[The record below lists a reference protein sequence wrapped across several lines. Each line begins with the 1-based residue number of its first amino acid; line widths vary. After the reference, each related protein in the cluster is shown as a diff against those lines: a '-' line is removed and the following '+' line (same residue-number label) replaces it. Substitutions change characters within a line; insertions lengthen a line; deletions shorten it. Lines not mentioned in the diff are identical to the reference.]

1 MVSPT
6 QWTWIWV
13 SSGSWWWTG
22 RPGVLHSMGL
32 LRVRHD
38 WATELTDNIY
48 KCHLQNVVLLLLYTL
63 QHSHHQKFVSV
74 NHHTVDSLYPFH
86 FPHCHP
92 SPVITLTLF
101 SVSMCLFLFGLVCL
115 FILLFVCFFVLHV
128 CVKSNSICLYL
139 CFLIQPAL
147 WICEIIPII
156 WRREWQTNSLFLA
169 WEHHEQYEMAI
180 LHILQMRSLK

>member
-1 MVSPT
+1 M
-6 QWTWIWV
+6 
-13 SSGSWWWTG
+13 
-22 RPGVLHSMGL
+22 LHSMGL

-101 SVSMCLFLFGLVCL
+101 SVSMCLFLFGLVCS
-115 FILLFVCFFVLHV
+115 FILLFVCFLYCTYVWNQIAFVFT
-128 CVKSNSICLYL
+128 CVFSSNL
-139 CFLIQPAL
+139 P
-147 WICEIIPII
+147 CESV
-156 WRREWQTNSLFLA
+156 RLFLLSGEGNGKPIHYS
-169 WEHHEQYEMAI
+169 WLENTMNNMKWLFFIFYKWGVWNKGESSWVDMYTFI
-180 LHILQMRSLK
+180 FVCFSP